1 MDRISEISE
10 ATLGLLLKNYILILS
25 LLGLVLAFALYVYFV
40 RNPLSEFFEG
50 TPAKKETE
58 KKESAQEPVPSGKVT
73 A

>member
-10 ATLGLLLKNYILILS
+10 ATLGLLLKNYILILT
-25 LLGLVLAFALYVYFV
+25 LLGLVLAFALYIYFV

-58 KKESAQEPVPSGKVT
+58 KKEPAQEQQQT

>member
-1 MDRISEISE
+1 MDQINEISE
-10 ATLGLLLKNYILILS
+10 ATLGLLLKNYTLILV

-40 RNPLSEFFEG
+40 RTPLSEFFEA

-58 KKESAQEPVPSGKVT
+58 KKEPAQEQQAHAT